1 MSTLQPTLD
10 EACVRVQPPL
20 RTAYRDDRLSDCA
33 NLIAA
38 LTALG
43 RVRRQNVVAE
53 HRQSTSGSRQSAR
66 FQANGW

>member
-1 MSTLQPTLD
+1 MSTLQPKLD

-20 RTAYRDDRLSDCA
+20 RTVYRDDTLPDCA

-43 RVRRQNVVAE
+43 RVRRQDVAE
-53 HRQSTSGSRQSAR
+53 HRQSTSGSRQSAL
-66 FQANGW
+66 FQTNGW